1 MILRGYFRSSTGAPA
16 QELAC
21 APLAGT
27 KARGNMLRASEGWPR
42 RCFGVNCPAFSKVS
56 WESACSWGLCRPRPP
71 RSRISPAGA
80 CPNGVWERGA
90 NNNLV
95 ENAIRPTA
103 LGKKNWLFIPRLRS
117 GHPRRSRR
125 WRTRSHPL
133 HHRGKPFDTQ
143 GLDPAETAAAVS
155 AWTPTPTC
163 ATSSLGCPARPTGKS
178 PTSPRKPGPMHGRWP
193 LNSKP
198 QHRIRSLS
206 LRNLCSA
213 SPTGSRNQA
222 QTDAAVD
229 YAYFSDAAGY
239 EKETTYVAIMA
250 RGDESGHVIGDALGK
265 GMEGAAAEM
274 QAGPV
279 AGSEGVGKIGG
290 YLRRRA
296 PITKKPRAPRSA
308 AEGSGVGVVT
318 LMLSNFVPL
327 PPPTKSCELV
337 PSKPLSD
344 PSTTKVNPG
353 S

>member
-1 MILRGYFRSSTGAPA
+1 
-16 QELAC
+16 
-21 APLAGT
+21 
-27 KARGNMLRASEGWPR
+27 
-42 RCFGVNCPAFSKVS
+42 
-56 WESACSWGLCRPRPP
+56 
-71 RSRISPAGA
+71 
-80 CPNGVWERGA
+80 
-90 NNNLV
+90 
-95 ENAIRPTA
+95 
-103 LGKKNWLFIPRLRS
+103 
-117 GHPRRSRR
+117 
-125 WRTRSHPL
+125 
-133 HHRGKPFDTQ
+133 
-143 GLDPAETAAAVS
+143 
-155 AWTPTPTC
+155 
-163 ATSSLGCPARPTGKS
+163 
-178 PTSPRKPGPMHGRWP
+178 MHGRWP

-206 LRNLCSA
+206 LSNLCSA